1 MAKTQ
6 TILVVDDDRNILMV
20 VEARLASGG
29 YAVRTA
35 ASGEE
40 ALRILAK
47 EPVDLILTDVRMPGM
62 SGHDLLERVLKDH
75 PGLPVIVLTAHG
87 SIPDSVEAIKSGAVD
102 YLTKPFEGKELLA
115 KVTTYLK
122 AGRPVPAPQPRLT
135 DEAAEYPAI
144 AARLWGGKSPSMQKL
159 FNLISRI
166 APTNVNVLV
175 TGESGTG
182 KERVARILHELSP
195 RAAGPFAIVD
205 CGSTPA
211 GLLESELFG
220 HVKGSFTHA
229 VRDKKGLIEEADG
242 GTLFLDEVGNIS
254 SEMQTRLLRFLQEQ
268 TIRRI
273 GDTRELRVDCRV
285 VAATNADLAAMVRD
299 SSFREDLY
307 FRLKVMTLTIP
318 PLRERVDDIPI
329 LVEKFL
335 ATFAEPGQ
343 EPMTV
348 NPEAMRRML
357 DYPWPG
363 NVRELKHVIEAGVV
377 LCHGGVLK
385 LEDLQLEPGSD
396 TPAALRDAMSLDES
410 ERLAILRALEEVG
423 WVMKDAAELLGI
435 SRRSIHYKVKK
446 YGIRVPARSSR

>member
-47 EPVDLILTDVRMPGM
+47 ETVDLILTDVRMPGM

-115 KVTTYLK
+115 KVTTYLEGGP
-122 AGRPVPAPQPRLT
+122 ARPGPAAQADGRGRRIPGHRCAPVGRQEPVHAEALQPHLAHRPDQRQRPGHRRVGHGQGARRPHPARAL
-135 DEAAEYPAI
+135 
-144 AARLWGGKSPSMQKL
+144 
-159 FNLISRI
+159 
-166 APTNVNVLV
+166 
-175 TGESGTG
+175 
-182 KERVARILHELSP
+182 P

-446 YGIRVPARSSR
+446 YGIRVPARGSR